1 MAFESLKA
9 KYAEYKK
16 KRDTEKIAKARE
28 KAELESDIE
37 KAKAEERDLFAEQ
50 QKVRSVEEAR
60 QHEIAKEEAR
70 VKAIQTAKEK
80 EKARLEAPERRKKA
94 FKEGVKKAETG
105 FWKAIDTAT
114 EKAVAYGKKEFK
126 GKPTHRKHKIRKI
139 PIQFSGKY
147 PEVQWAKRRPTY
159 GYRAKKRVGESDR
172 EFGRRQSTVLRP
184 SHLPVHQRPHK
195 RHKSRTSHKRSTR
208 RKRDDGGWFLG

>member
-16 KRDTEKIAKARE
+16 KRDTEKIAKERE
-28 KAELESDIE
+28 KSELESEKE
-37 KAKAEERDLFAEQ
+37 KARIEAREQ
-50 QKVRSVEEAR
+50 FSQESQARSVEEAK
-60 QHEIAKEEAR
+60 QNELNKEKAKED
-70 VKAIQTAKEK
+70 AIKEAKEK

-139 PIQFSGKY
+139 PIHFSGKY
-147 PEVQWAKRRPTY
+147 PEVQWAKRRS
-159 GYRAKKRVGESDR
+159 K
-172 EFGRRQSTVLRP
+172 
-184 SHLPVHQRPHK
+184 
-195 RHKSRTSHKRSTR
+195 HKSRTSHKRSTR